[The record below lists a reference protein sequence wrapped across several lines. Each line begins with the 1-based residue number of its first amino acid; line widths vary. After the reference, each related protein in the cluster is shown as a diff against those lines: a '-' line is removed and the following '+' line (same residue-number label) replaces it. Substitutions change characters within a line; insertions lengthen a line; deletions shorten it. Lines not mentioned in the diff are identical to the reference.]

1 MVFVLW
7 VCLAALGEPA
17 PESLEAH
24 VAALD
29 AQLAAHERALTQ
41 AEWPRISRGG
51 PLSLGDRGPRVAEL
65 RARLLASGALTTTST
80 APEVFDAELAAALA
94 RVQERLGLEG
104 DGVFGPH
111 TAAAL
116 ALSPQAR
123 LQQVGQARAQL
134 SRFHPSGSRA
144 LVINIPSFHL
154 ELWEGTR
161 TVFRSKVVVGRPD
174 RPTPTLSSTITEI
187 VLNPHWWVPGH
198 IFGSDLLARF
208 RADPGL
214 VERQGFI
221 VLDRAGKTVDP
232 KTIDWESVPADAP
245 TYRLCQEPGPSN
257 ALGRIKLL
265 FSNAHGVYLH
275 DTASPELFQKPRRA
289 FSSGCVRV
297 ERALELAEQISPG
310 VTAHLEGPDSVRVA
324 LPEPLAIHIVY
335 WLAETDDEGGLE
347 LWDDVYGRSRAGRGS
362 QALGERAPQR

>member
-1 MVFVLW
+1 MFLFLGLW
-7 VCLAALGEPA
+7 LAVLGEPG

-29 AQLAAHERALTQ
+29 AGLAEHEQKLAG
-41 AEWPRISRGG
+41 AAWPSVSRGG

-65 RARLLASGALTTTST
+65 RARLLASEVWTTTST
-80 APEVFDAELAAALA
+80 TPDLFDADLAGALA
-94 RVQERLGLEG
+94 GFQARHGLDA
-104 DGVFGPH
+104 DGVLGPR

-116 ALSPQAR
+116 AVSPKAR
-123 LQQVGQARAQL
+123 LRQL
-134 SRFHPSGSRA
+134 SQTRARLARFHPRGDRA
-144 LVINIPSFHL
+144 LVINIPAFRL

-161 TVFRSKVVVGRPD
+161 TAFRSKVVVGRPD
-174 RPTPTLSSTITEI
+174 RPTPTLSSTIAEI
-187 VLNPHWWVPGH
+187 VLNPHWWVPEH
-198 IFGSDLLARF
+198 IFARDLLERF

-232 KTIDWESVPADAP
+232 RAVDWASVPADAP

-257 ALGRIKLL
+257 ALGRIKFL

-275 DTASPELFQKPRRA
+275 DTASPQLFEKARRA

-310 VTAHLEGPDSVRVA
+310 VTVHLDGSGSVRAA
-324 LPEPLAIHIVY
+324 LPAPLAIHIVY
-335 WLAETDDEGGLE
+335 WLAGLDDDGRLE
-347 LWDDVYGRSRAGRGS
+347 LWDDVYRR
-362 QALGERAPQR
+362 